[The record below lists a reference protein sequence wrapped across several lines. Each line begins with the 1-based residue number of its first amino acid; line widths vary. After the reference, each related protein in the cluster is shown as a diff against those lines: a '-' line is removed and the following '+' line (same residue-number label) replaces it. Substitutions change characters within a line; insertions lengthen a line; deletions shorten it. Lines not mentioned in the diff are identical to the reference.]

1 MFHSHPSKNKQTKKP
16 SINSIFLPLESHSS
30 PKDTY
35 LCFYSDNYHLLF
47 EYNPVTFLSKNNNR
61 DSLRV
66 HKCSSRIR

>member
-35 LCFYSDNYHLLF
+35 LCFYSDNFYKMID
-47 EYNPVTFLSKNNNR
+47 TWLSLWHALEKQW
-61 DSLRV
+61 
-66 HKCSSRIR
+66 